1 MDVVPAASE
10 NAANRGESRRN
21 QPSAFPSGADGRD
34 LGRGCLAAPLPT
46 PALFTC
52 TPTGAKGMDTD
63 RTIISIATLDERVV
77 ATFALF
83 LHRPATAEDVEDWQ
97 IVSDFLPHA

>member
-1 MDVVPAASE
+1 
-10 NAANRGESRRN
+10 
-21 QPSAFPSGADGRD
+21 
-34 LGRGCLAAPLPT
+34 
-46 PALFTC
+46 
-52 TPTGAKGMDTD
+52 MDTD

-97 IVSDFLPHA
+97 IVSDFLPHAETRANLGLSRIQICKVIERRFPFRRPKKPKRDPRPYCVLKIQG